1 MIGRIVK
8 LILILAF
15 LAVAARGYQHLR
27 DKRIAEENSP
37 DHKMDATDL
46 LIGRGHVQ
54 KYLDIKE
61 KSPEFNL
68 PALKTAMMQFHI
80 SKGRYPQN
88 LDELETDNLAGR
100 SLTHDRFGQPYRLQ
114 YEGKAAVLTSPGEDK
129 QAGTEDDIKLT
140 LALQ

>member
-1 MIGRIVK
+1 MSRAIK
-8 LILILAF
+8 LILLIVLLA
-15 LAVAARGYQHLR
+15 AAARGYEYLR

-37 DHKMDATDL
+37 DHQMDTVDL

-68 PALKTAMMQFHI
+68 PALKTAMSQFRLD
-80 SKGRYPQN
+80 KGRYPRD
-88 LDELETDNLAGR
+88 LAELEVSQLAAR
-100 SLTHDRFGQPYRLQ
+100 NVTHDPFGQRYKIQ
-114 YEGKAAVLTSPGEDK
+114 YETGKAILTSPGKDK
-129 QAGTEDDIKLT
+129 KPGTEDDIQLT

>member
-1 MIGRIVK
+1 MDRVIK
-8 LILILAF
+8 LILLVIL

-27 DKRIAEENSP
+27 AKRIAEESSP

-46 LIGRGHVQ
+46 MIGRGDIQ
-54 KYLDIKE
+54 RYLDIK
-61 KSPEFNL
+61 KNSPEFNL

-80 SKGRYPQN
+80 NKGRFPQN
-88 LDELETDNLAGR
+88 LAELETDNLAGR
-100 SLTHDRFGQPYRLQ
+100 DLTHDRFGQPYHLK
-114 YEGKAAVLTSPGEDK
+114 YEGRTALLTSPGEDK